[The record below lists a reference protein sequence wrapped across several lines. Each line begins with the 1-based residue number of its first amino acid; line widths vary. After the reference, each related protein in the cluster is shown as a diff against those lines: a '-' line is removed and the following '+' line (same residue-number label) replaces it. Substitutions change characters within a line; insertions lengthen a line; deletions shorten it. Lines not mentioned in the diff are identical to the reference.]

1 MGVEVARVAVRLPCS
16 IGPPPGVKISM
27 LAAVQACAA
36 ASMDSGCS
44 SQHGLLHSPVQQPAW
59 VCLWGDGMGWLFIGL
74 GLCWGLSASGR
85 GVAAAQLVCR
95 RRSRQQLGAGADEPH
110 TNRKIVRRPFSRCR
124 TRWPTLK
131 ITYSSSPRAGGCGWL
146 CCPACL
152 LTSPTSASM
161 SSELG
166 LARWT
171 VMELFMADKHLHLPA
186 ATMLHVLDQPRL
198 RHLCAA
204 LGRCPV
210 SS

>member
-1 MGVEVARVAVRLPCS
+1 MVVARVAVRLPCS
-16 IGPPPGVKISM
+16 IGPPPG
-27 LAAVQACAA
+27 
-36 ASMDSGCS
+36 GCWS
-44 SQHGLLHSPVQQPAW
+44 VRSPRWLLQQPQGTQQPTW
-59 VCLWGDGMGWLFIGL
+59 VYLWGGEKGWSFIGL

-85 GVAAAQLVCR
+85 GVAAAQLVCW

-110 TNRKIVRRPFSRCR
+110 TNRKIMRRPFSRCG
-124 TRWPTLK
+124 TRRPTLR
-131 ITYSSSPRAGGCGWL
+131 ITYGSSPRAGGCG
-146 CCPACL
+146 CGCRPACP

-161 SSELG
+161 SSELAW
-166 LARWT
+166 ARWS
-171 VMELFMADKHLHLPA
+171 VIELSMADKHQHLPA